1 MKKIQKGFTLIE
13 LMIVVAIVGIL
24 AAVALP
30 AYQNYTAKAAYSE
43 VIAAFGPV
51 KTGVANCYQITGD
64 LNDCDGGTNSVPSD
78 VTDATTGLVDDI
90 ATLNGVITITP
101 KAEGSIAI
109 TDTCVNTPLAT
120 GASSALTWT
129 LSGNCVTNG
138 WATN

>member
-43 VIAAFGPV
+43 VIAAFAPV
-51 KTGVANCYQITGD
+51 KAGVAECYSVRGA
-64 LNDCDGGTNSVPSD
+64 LADCDGGAYGVPANI
-78 VTDATTGLVDDI
+78 DAVAVGLVENITTTD
-90 ATLNGVITITP
+90 GVIVITP
-101 KAEGSIAI
+101 NAEGAI
-109 TDTCVNTPLAT
+109 VVGDTCTATPAAT
-120 GASSALTWT
+120 GASSALVWT
-129 LSGNCVTNG
+129 YSGSCLTKG